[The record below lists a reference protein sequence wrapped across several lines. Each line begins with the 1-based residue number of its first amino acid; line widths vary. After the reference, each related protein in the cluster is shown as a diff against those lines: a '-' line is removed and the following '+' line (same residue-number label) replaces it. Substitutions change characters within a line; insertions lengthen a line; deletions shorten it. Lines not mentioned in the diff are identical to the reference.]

1 MKIAVSILVIL
12 FGLLSAAAP
21 AVQLRNQERRIA
33 NYIMLLGG
41 ILLAA
46 GGVCKLAA
54 PAPAL
59 PLAIVGAVAVCGAAI
74 ANGLKNG
81 KVHILHHVIRIAVS
95 ILLIVGL
102 ALL

>member
-1 MKIAVSILVIL
+1 MKIVVSILVIL
-12 FGLLSAAAP
+12 FGLFSAAAP
-21 AVQLRNQERRIA
+21 AIQLRSGERRAA
-33 NYIMLLGG
+33 NFIMLLGG
-41 ILLAA
+41 ILLVLS
-46 GGVCKLAA
+46 GIFKLAA
-54 PAPAL
+54 LAPAL

-95 ILLIVGL
+95 CLLIVGL